1 MLAKPGV
8 LRVFNKLTLL
18 NILKFK
24 IHNEYAYATF
34 EINIL
39 NLLNLSMTA
48 LFLILC
54 IWSPFL

>member
-1 MLAKPGV
+1 MLAKPAV

-48 LFLILC
+48 LF
-54 IWSPFL
+54 F